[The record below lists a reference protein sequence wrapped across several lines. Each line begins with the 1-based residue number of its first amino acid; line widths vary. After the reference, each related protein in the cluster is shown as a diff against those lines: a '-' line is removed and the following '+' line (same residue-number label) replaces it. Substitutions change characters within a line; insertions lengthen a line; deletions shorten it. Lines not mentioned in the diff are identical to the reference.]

1 MSEEP
6 KPDKPCILYCH
17 CAYAKVVPP
26 EVKKEVLENLAASG
40 VTFEAVA
47 DLCELSASKDP
58 ALQRLAASPGLR
70 IAACYPRAV
79 EWLFKAADVALP
91 EEGISVHNMRT
102 ETAKDITE
110 ALLDEVTP

>member
-6 KPDKPCILYCH
+6 KPDSPCILYCH

-58 ALQRLAASPGLR
+58 ALQRLAASPSLR